1 MPRPLIGCAVLV
13 LLCSVG
19 LTTLN
24 GQPPGTM
31 PPMSLPTAGGAA
43 MAAQGDPSA
52 SGKAPVGGKPTGENG
67 TGTPGSAIGNAT
79 EKGLG
84 GAPGADSSREQRDL
98 VPKAFLVLDEAG
110 TPVVVPGLT
119 FEKLDEL
126 LRLQEGWRQPTQLYT
141 IESVEVRGRVAESSA
156 ELNVTVRVDLEP
168 TGGKWVTVPLRMG
181 NFHRTGPA
189 DVSGVERYRTDLAED
204 GGGYRLHMKSDI
216 RRSVVVTLRAVA
228 RVSPPPSSA
237 IEFRL
242 PDAPSR
248 VILDIPSAGV
258 SATVLGR
265 GDEVLQTIAEQNETR
280 VEVDSGGGTMSLR
293 FGTQLPVVDTR
304 PILEAESR
312 IVVDWQQA
320 DNSPLVSQDI
330 AVRSGRGDLGRFTL
344 SLVQGVPLLQQ
355 PTIRGGAPFEI
366 VEGLEADAGPA
377 GAVSR
382 DVVAD
387 AGLAS
392 PQRVFLDSSRIGV
405 VPVGDRGDSRVEVGL
420 ATQLRS
426 EDGRPGGTVIIR
438 PITVDDA
445 IEQTGEIEIRAPR
458 DYRLRWDPQPWVSSL
473 WDQTETEASS
483 TRVYRFRFDRV
494 PFELPVWLSARAK
507 RLRVEGDYRL
517 TFYDT
522 VVSLRMLLR
531 TSGGVPDSRVL
542 PIEVAGWTVQNA
554 LLGGTT
560 TPVQVDQNGDLLEVD
575 LASLPGGGESDRI
588 EITLVR
594 NLGDTSDRVLW
605 DLPRIAGDPEL
616 IGTIGSSLSV
626 VAQADYRFIADLG
639 TSVGIGEVLRAY
651 GPVGP
656 PEQPPV
662 GGAGTAAT
670 RPLDPANESRYA
682 LPDISQPGKLAGFL
696 VTERPRISYQ
706 AEAEVGIAGNQ
717 LVEVLD
723 WTVYPQGSLRGR
735 LPILWGRGGDG
746 GDAATTGDKSL
757 STDGEVVYRM
767 PAGNPWTVTVD
778 NTPAVL
784 QANADGEYAVY
795 SELLAGGPHQVRFR
809 RSREL
814 PVAVFRDSQSSVTH
828 RIAGVDLPRPGVAD
842 ATLRGAMTVRARG
855 DQGVELSFRDP
866 QGRGSDELSMASPPA
881 SDLPLRARL
890 VDRSQEEVL
899 VRRAVLRTAISR
911 QTHHD
916 HLIAQVQGGGLFRMP
931 LVAVGDDA
939 LVRGSVN
946 GLAVEV
952 MSGDDGTCS
961 IRLGEKGTHTVVV
974 QIWAPRE
981 SSLLAE
987 SVRPLL
993 GVPTGTERFYW
1004 ELITPQDD
1012 HLVWASPTSG
1022 RAMRWQFDR
1031 WRLYRQPIQSVSELA
1046 TWAGASWETR
1056 LPPGNRYLFVGVDAS
1071 GLHAVMMSR
1080 MAIWMI
1086 VGSAVLLVSCLLTYL
1101 PAARH
1106 PLLAV
1111 VGAVFLSGMTLMLPD
1126 ASVLAGQVM
1135 LVAMLMVAVMAGVG
1149 YLLAPRRPSRGI
1161 GPGVGTGIGP
1171 GIERADRSSVRG
1183 GSLSRIGTAAATGQ
1197 SGNSGQPN
1205 RTPAV
1210 AGVTTDPQSRGSAAE
1225 ARP

>member
-1 MPRPLIGCAVLV
+1 
-13 LLCSVG
+13 
-19 LTTLN
+19 
-24 GQPPGTM
+24 
-31 PPMSLPTAGGAA
+31 
-43 MAAQGDPSA
+43 
-52 SGKAPVGGKPTGENG
+52 
-67 TGTPGSAIGNAT
+67 
-79 EKGLG
+79 
-84 GAPGADSSREQRDL
+84 
-98 VPKAFLVLDEAG
+98 
-110 TPVVVPGLT
+110 
-119 FEKLDEL
+119 
-126 LRLQEGWRQPTQLYT
+126 
-141 IESVEVRGRVAESSA
+141 
-156 ELNVTVRVDLEP
+156 
-168 TGGKWVTVPLRMG
+168 
-181 NFHRTGPA
+181 
-189 DVSGVERYRTDLAED
+189 
-204 GGGYRLHMKSDI
+204 
-216 RRSVVVTLRAVA
+216 
-228 RVSPPPSSA
+228 
-237 IEFRL
+237 
-242 PDAPSR
+242 
-248 VILDIPSAGV
+248 
-258 SATVLGR
+258 
-265 GDEVLQTIAEQNETR
+265 
-280 VEVDSGGGTMSLR
+280 
-293 FGTQLPVVDTR
+293 
-304 PILEAESR
+304 
-312 IVVDWQQA
+312 
-320 DNSPLVSQDI
+320 
-330 AVRSGRGDLGRFTL
+330 
-344 SLVQGVPLLQQ
+344 LQQ
-355 PTIRGGAPFEI
+355 PTVRGGAPFEI
-366 VEGLEADAGPA
+366 VEGLDAESGATGAAPRTGAADAG
-377 GAVSR
+377 GAS
-382 DVVAD
+382 
-387 AGLAS
+387 S
-392 PQRVFLDSSRIGV
+392 QRVFLDSSRIGV
-405 VPVGDRGDSRVEVGL
+405 VPVGDRGDSRVEVSL

-445 IEQTGEIEIRAPR
+445 IEQTGEIEIRTPR

-473 WDQTETEASS
+473 WDQTETEAST

-594 NLGDTSDRVLW
+594 NLGDASDRILW

-656 PEQPPV
+656 PEPT
-662 GGAGTAAT
+662 GAGGSGAAAT
-670 RPLDPANESRYA
+670 RPLDPTNESRYA

-696 VTERPRISYQ
+696 VTERPRISFQ
-706 AEAEVGIAGNQ
+706 AEADVGIAGNQ
-717 LVEVLD
+717 LVEILD

-735 LPILWGRGGDG
+735 LPILWGRGGESADDSAAG
-746 GDAATTGDKSL
+746 GEIPS

-767 PAGNPWTVTVD
+767 SAGNPWTVTVD

-784 QANADGEYAVY
+784 QSNADGEYAVY

-828 RIAGVDLPRPGVAD
+828 RILGVDLPRPGVAD
-842 ATLRGAMTVRARG
+842 ATLRGAMTVRVRG
-855 DQGVELSFRDP
+855 DQGVELSLRDP
-866 QGRGSDELSMASPPA
+866 QGRVSDELSMASPPA
-881 SDLPLRARL
+881 SDLPLRARG

-916 HLIAQVQGGGLFRMP
+916 HLIAQVQGGGLFRIP
-931 LVAVGDDA
+931 LAAVGDDA

-961 IRLGEKGTHTVVV
+961 IRLGEKGTHTVAV

-1031 WRLYRQPIQSVSELA
+1031 WRLYRQPIQTVSELA

-1056 LPPGNRYLFVGVDAS
+1056 LPPGNRYLFVGVDAA

-1086 VGSAVLLVSCLLTYL
+1086 VGTAVLLVSCLLTYF

-1149 YLLAPRRPSRGI
+1149 YLLAPRRPPRGLGPGI
-1161 GPGVGTGIGP
+1161 GPGV
-1171 GIERADRSSVRG
+1171 ERADRSSVRG
-1183 GSLSRIGTAAATGQ
+1183 GSLSRVGGAAATGQ

-1210 AGVTTDPQSRGSAAE
+1210 AGVAIDPQSRGSAAE

>member
-1 MPRPLIGCAVLV
+1 
-13 LLCSVG
+13 
-19 LTTLN
+19 
-24 GQPPGTM
+24 M
-31 PPMSLPTAGGAA
+31 PPMSLPGAGGGSIATPA
-43 MAAQGDPSA
+43 DQPIT
-52 SGKAPVGGKPTGENG
+52 GKPAGANG
-67 TGTPGSAIGNAT
+67 ASPSGTPPLPMAMGNGT
-79 EKGLG
+79 EKGLEG
-84 GAPGADSSREQRDL
+84 PVGTDGSREQRDL
-98 VPKAFLVLDEAG
+98 IPKTFLVLDEAG
-110 TPVVVPGLT
+110 NPVVVPGLT

-126 LRLQEGWRQPTQLYT
+126 LRLQEGWRQPAQLYT

-156 ELNVTVRVDLEP
+156 DLNVTIRIDLEP
-168 TGGKWVTVPLRMG
+168 TGGKWVSVPLRMG

-204 GGGYRLHMKSDI
+204 GSGYRLHLKSDI

-228 RVSPPPSSA
+228 RVSPAPSSA

-242 PDAPSR
+242 PEAPSR

-265 GDEVLQTIAEQNETR
+265 GDEVLQTFADQNETR
-280 VEVDSGGGTMSLR
+280 VEVDSGGGTLSLR

-312 IVVDWQQA
+312 IVLDWQQA
-320 DNSPLVSQDI
+320 DNSPLVTQDI

-344 SLVQGVPLLQQ
+344 SLVEGVPLLQQ
-355 PTIRGGAPFEI
+355 PTLRGGAPFEI
-366 VEGLEADAGPA
+366 VEGLETAAGDN
-377 GAVSR
+377 GGVSR
-382 DVVAD
+382 NPSSDS
-387 AGLAS
+387 GLTT
-392 PQRVFLDSSRIGV
+392 PQRVFLDSGRIGV
-405 VPVGDRGDSRVEVGL
+405 VPVGDRGDSRVEVSL

-426 EDGRPGGTVIIR
+426 EDGRPGGTVIVR

-445 IEQTGEIEIRAPR
+445 IEQTGEIEIRTPR
-458 DYRLRWDPQPWVSSL
+458 DYRLRWEPQPWVSSV

-494 PFELPVWLSARAK
+494 PFELPVWLSARAR

-531 TSGGVPDSRVL
+531 TSGGVPDSRIL
-542 PIEVAGWTVQNA
+542 PIEIGGWTVQNA
-554 LLGGTT
+554 LVGGTT
-560 TPVQVDQNGDLLEVD
+560 TPVQVDQNGDLLEID

-588 EITLVR
+588 EITMVR
-594 NLGDTSDRVLW
+594 NLGNASDRVLW
-605 DLPRIAGDPEL
+605 DLPRIAGDSEL

-656 PEQPPV
+656 PEPSTVIGPSGSAV
-662 GGAGTAAT
+662 
-670 RPLDPANESRYA
+670 RPSDPANESRYA
-682 LPDISQPGKLAGFL
+682 LPDISQPSRLAGFL
-696 VTERPRISYQ
+696 VTERPRISFQ

-717 LVEVLD
+717 LVELLD
-723 WTVYPQGSLRGR
+723 WTVFPQGSLRGR
-735 LPILWGRGGDG
+735 LPILWGRGGD
-746 GDAATTGDKSL
+746 AAGEGAVAGEKS
-757 STDGEVVYRM
+757 SPNDGEVVYRM
-767 PAGNPWTVTVD
+767 PTSNLWTVTVD
-778 NTPAVL
+778 NTPAIL

-795 SELLAGGPHQVRFR
+795 SELLAGGPHQIRFR

-814 PVAVFRDSQSSVTH
+814 PVAMFRDSPSSVTH

-842 ATLRGAMTVRARG
+842 ATLRGTMTVRVRG
-855 DQGVELSFRDP
+855 DQGIELSLRDP
-866 QGRGSDELSMASPPA
+866 QGRVSDELSMASSPA
-881 SDLPLRARL
+881 SDLPLKARA

-916 HLIAQVQGGGLFRMP
+916 HLIAQVQGGGMFRMP
-931 LVAVGDDA
+931 LSKISDEA

-946 GLAVEV
+946 GMPVEV
-952 MSGDDGTCS
+952 MSGGDGTCS
-961 IRLGEKGTHTVVV
+961 VRLGDKGTHTVVV

-981 SSLLAE
+981 SSPLAE
-987 SVRPLL
+987 SVKPLL

-1031 WRLYRQPIQSVSELA
+1031 WRLYRQPIQTVSELA
-1046 TWAGASWETR
+1046 AWAGASWETR
-1056 LPPGNRYLFVGVDAS
+1056 LPPGNRYLFVGVDAA

-1086 VGSAVLLVSCLLTYL
+1086 VGTAVLLVSCLLTYF

-1149 YLLAPRRPSRGI
+1149 YLLAPRRSSQRLA
-1161 GPGVGTGIGP
+1161 PGTDRV
-1171 GIERADRSSVRG
+1171 DRSSVRG
-1183 GSLSRIGTAAATGQ
+1183 GSLSRVGGQASGGQAAGGQSAASGQ
-1197 SGNSGQPN
+1197 SGNSGQPS
-1205 RTPAV
+1205 RTPAA
-1210 AGVTTDPQSRGSAAE
+1210 AGAGIDSQSRGSAAE